1 MAYVTL
7 EEAKDH
13 IRVDFDDD
21 DVYILSLM
29 DVAETAVLNEVKGNF
44 PGTGTVTTNGTTTLT
59 GDDDAIFIN
68 EVKVGDVVKV
78 EGETDR
84 TVATITSD
92 SVLTVTSAFS
102 TSEAGLKYHIESTP
116 LVSGALPTP
125 LKQAILLMIGH
136 LYNSREPVQIGT
148 SITKIPYSLDF
159 LMSPYKTWV
168 VK

>member
-1 MAYVTL
+1 MAYITL

-13 IRVDFDDD
+13 CRVDFDDD

-29 DVAETAVLNEVKGNF
+29 DVAETAVLNDVKGNF

-59 GDDDAIFIN
+59 GEGSIFID
-68 EVKVGDVVKV
+68 EIKAGDVLRV

-84 TVATITSD
+84 TVSSVTDLNTLVVSVAFTTSD
-92 SVLTVTSAFS
+92 TD
-102 TSEAGLKYHIESTP
+102 LKYYIEPSP
-116 LVSGALPTP
+116 LVSSVLPKP

-136 LYNSREPVQIGT
+136 LYNSREPVQIGVG
-148 SITKIPYSLDF
+148 ITKVPYSLEY
-159 LMSPYKTWV
+159 LIAPYKNWV